1 MFDSFKKLWR
11 WDNIPKSF
19 WYLLFK
25 KVVLLL
31 TYYNDIDFSDIYYA
45 SLSYYLTFN
54 QCKG

>member
-11 WDNIPKSF
+11 WDIIPKSF

-31 TYYNDIDFSDIYYA
+31 TYYNDIDF
-45 SLSYYLTFN
+45 LTFITRVSHIT
-54 QCKG
+54 